1 MCKYFNTLFP
11 ATLRKEL
18 PLLRGLGRGFF
29 LLFFSL
35 ILFSCSKKK
44 TENPVPPQVIA
55 PSPVADTV
63 KRSSITFV
71 MGEDDERRQNPYY
84 KLANFYYR
92 LNLDDKTEIVID
104 TINSLLEVRDYL
116 ESHPPKN
123 GHPWGLIN
131 LVSHGNEFID
141 LSAKVEPEG
150 ARASAKSIQEA
161 VDAGKIKPIDTT
173 LIDAKTTIYLHG
185 CAVGNNTELLNALA
199 VAFGG
204 KQNPARVKASK
215 LFEYYGYTSK
225 NQNPQSVR
233 RYFAKV
239 WYAFSNPENTPDDKT
254 LIKQLR
260 QRYPNESTAW
270 QEALDRPYQ
279 DNPSQLYHIAFGVPV
294 TWDDLY
300 DSKEKRPVLNTLKS
314 RAEWLKRQTGF
325 HQLMQQTKVPAQ
337 YFSITYY
344 NVTLKN
350 PQGEL
355 YYSVRA
361 KARVHVTCI
370 IQPLLSPEEDAH
382 NRYEPLLPA
391 PTDTCFF
398 GFSQARVNK

>member
-1 MCKYFNTLFP
+1 MYKYFNTLLP
-11 ATLRKEL
+11 APLRKEL

-29 LLFFSL
+29 LLFFSI
-35 ILFSCSKKK
+35 ILFSCSEKK
-44 TENPVPPQVIA
+44 TENPVPPPVVA
-55 PSPVADTV
+55 PPPVVDTV
-63 KRSSITFV
+63 KRTSITFV
-71 MGEDDERRQNPYY
+71 MGEDDERRHNPYY

-92 LNLDDKTEIVID
+92 LNPNDKTEIVID
-104 TINSLLEVRDYL
+104 TINSLLEVRNYL

-123 GHPWGLIN
+123 DRPWGVIN

-141 LSAKVEPEG
+141 LSAKVEPKG

-161 VDAGKIKPIDTT
+161 VNAGKLKPIDTA
-173 LIDAKTTIYLHG
+173 LVDAKTTIYLHG
-185 CAVGNNTELLNALA
+185 CAIGNNTDLLNAMA

-204 KQNPARVKASK
+204 EQNPAHVKASR
-215 LFEYYGYTSK
+215 LFEYYGYTSN

-239 WYAFSNPENTPDDKT
+239 WYVFYNPENVPNDKT
-254 LIKQLR
+254 LIKQLQ
-260 QRYPNESTAW
+260 QRYPNEKIAW

-279 DNPSQLYHIAFGVPV
+279 TNPSQLYHITLGIPV

-300 DSKEKRPVLNTLKS
+300 DSKENRPVLNTLKS
-314 RAEWLKRQTGF
+314 RSEWLKKQTGF
-325 HQLMQQTKVPAQ
+325 HQLMQQTRVPPE

-344 NVTLKN
+344 NATLKN

-355 YYSVRA
+355 YYSIRA
-361 KARVHVTCI
+361 KARTRVICI
-370 IQPLLSPEEDAH
+370 IQPLLAPEEEAR

-391 PTDTCFF
+391 PADTCFF
-398 GFSQARVNK
+398 GFSRTLADK